1 MKNIKLSYRLVGSF
15 MIMALIVA
23 LTGAFGSWSMKKVG
37 DETRNIMQNLASQ
50 QKLVLLMGVTQKYC
64 HVSLMQ
70 AALVRAEIEKFE
82 EYAED
87 YRMKRDL
94 FRSQCEIILNGNPK
108 LGIKAAK
115 PGSAIEQRAKAAIA
129 SWEEFEK
136 IADELLA
143 HKEALLKGIKPGV
156 VDQAAMAA
164 LADNK
169 LNTLAEETIS
179 EAIEK
184 AKADADDLLLEVGTQ
199 MTKADKQVN
208 DIQSTSVVAFIVV
221 IIVAIILGVL
231 LGIMTTRN
239 IVSRIN
245 LMAKALD
252 NGADGD
258 LTTKLEIDS
267 GDELG
272 KLGTDFNVM
281 VKKLSLVVRKVNN
294 SAADL
299 TSISGTIKDS
309 TQKVVETAK
318 IQADG
323 VNNTSAAISQI
334 SISVKGVSKGVDS
347 LSLSASESS
356 SSILEMAA
364 SVEEVAQNVETLSHS
379 VEDVSSSITQ
389 MAASI
394 KQIGSG
400 VTTLL
405 DVSTATA
412 SSVMEMDSSI
422 KQVERNAMETAAISD
437 AVRKD
442 AETGKEA
449 VDATIAGINEIKRS
463 SRITYDVIDSLSGRA
478 NDIGAILS
486 VIDEVAEQTNLLA
499 LNAAII
505 AAQAGEHGKGF
516 AVVADEIKDLA
527 ERTSSSTREIAM
539 VIKAVQDETHK
550 AVKAIEQAERSIA
563 DGEVLSQ
570 KSGEALNKI
579 VAGVQKATEQVEE
592 IARATVEQARGS
604 QMIRDAI
611 EQVSEMV
618 GQFAKTTKEQGM
630 GSELIMTAVEK
641 MKSLTAQVRS
651 STREQSKVGNF
662 IAKSTENIT
671 DMIQQIKRACD
682 EQNRGSE
689 QIVVAVEDIQQST
702 HVNLEATRAMDE
714 AVSGLFQQIEILR
727 SEMQMFKVEE
737 EETPLELEEI
747 A

>member
-1 MKNIKLSYRLVGSF
+1 MKLSYRLVGSF
-15 MIMALIVA
+15 LIMALIVA
-23 LTGAFGSWSMKKVG
+23 LTGAFGSWSMKRVG
-37 DETRNIMQNLASQ
+37 DQIQNIMQNLASQ

-70 AALVRAEIEKFE
+70 AAMVRAEKDKFE

-94 FRSQCEIILNGNPK
+94 FRSQCEIMLKGNAK
-108 LGIKAAK
+108 LGIKPAK
-115 PGSAIEQRAKAAIA
+115 AGSVIEQRTNAALA

-143 HKEALLKGIKPGV
+143 HKEGLLKGVKPGV

-164 LADNK
+164 LADNRLNK
-169 LNTLAEETIS
+169 LAQEDIAD
-179 EAIEK
+179 AIEK
-184 AKADADDLLLEVGTQ
+184 AKADTDDLLLEVGTQ
-199 MTKADKQVN
+199 MTKADKQVHE
-208 DIQSTSVVAFIVV
+208 IQSTSVIAFVVV
-221 IIVAIILGVL
+221 IIAAVILGIL
-231 LGIMTTRN
+231 LGIKTTRN
-239 IVSRIN
+239 IVTRIHS
-245 LMAKALD
+245 MAKALD
-252 NGADGD
+252 EGADGN
-258 LTTKLEIDS
+258 LTTRVAVDS

-272 KLGTDFNVM
+272 KLGADFNVM
-281 VKKLSLVVRKVNN
+281 AAKLSVVVGKVNR
-294 SAADL
+294 SAAEL
-299 TSISGTIKDS
+299 TSISGTINES
-309 TQKVVETAK
+309 SQKVVDTAR
-318 IQADG
+318 IQADS

-334 SISVKGVSKGVDS
+334 NTSVKGVARGVDS

-394 KQIGSG
+394 KQIGNG
-400 VTTLL
+400 VVSLL
-405 DVSTATA
+405 DVATSTA
-412 SSVMEMDSSI
+412 SSVMEMDSTI

-437 AVRKD
+437 EVRKD

-449 VDATIAGINEIKRS
+449 VEATIEGIDEIKRS
-463 SRITYDVIDSLSGRA
+463 SRITYEVIDTLSGRTT
-478 NDIGAILS
+478 DIGAILS

-516 AVVADEIKDLA
+516 AVVADEIKELA

-539 VIKAVQDETHK
+539 VIKAVQDETHR
-550 AVKAIEQAERSIA
+550 AVKAMEQAEKSIA
-563 DGEVLSQ
+563 DGELLSR

-579 VAGVQKATEQVEE
+579 VTGVQKATEQVDE
-592 IARATVEQARGS
+592 IARATVEQAKGS
-604 QMIRDAI
+604 QMIREAM

-618 GQFAKTTKEQGM
+618 EQIAKATREQGQ

-641 MKSLTAQVRS
+641 MKALTGQVRS
-651 STREQSKVGNF
+651 STREQSKVGSF

-702 HVNLEATRAMDE
+702 HINLEATGAMNE
-714 AVSGLFQQIEILR
+714 AVSGLFRQIEVLR
-727 SEMQMFKVEE
+727 KEMDMFKVDEE
-737 EETPLELEEI
+737 EVTELEET